1 MKDFTK
7 SEDGSLLC
15 AEFIKIFSTGLKAV
29 YILKFK
35 NNEVW
40 DDVFY
45 VERPQGMKKIVLVK
59 KLGLSALVI
68 LYDVVSLFWCYIIS
82 SNFVYNLTEIQQRG
96 PSITIIG
103 GADLPTWS
111 FIMGGILGCA
121 CSVLFVLLSL
131 TTVFLFTISILKKQT
146 NRKLN
151 ILLCIFLAL
160 TLIIYML
167 IPAQTYNIALYSL
180 ASKIPLLKYSQIF
193 YIIISVV
200 NIIFLILPKR
210 AGKNS
215 ELHN

>member
-1 MKDFTK
+1 M
-7 SEDGSLLC
+7 
-15 AEFIKIFSTGLKAV
+15 
-29 YILKFK
+29 K
-35 NNEVW
+35 NNA
-40 DDVFY
+40 
-45 VERPQGMKKIVLVK
+45 IN
-59 KLGLSALVI
+59 KLIFTTLIFA
-68 LYDVVSLFWCYIIS
+68 YDIVSLFWCYIIS

-151 ILLCIFLAL
+151 ILLCIFLVL

-167 IPAQTYNIALYSL
+167 IPAQTYVVSLYALVRKLSF
-180 ASKIPLLKYSQIF
+180 LKYIQFI
-193 YIIISVV
+193 YIIISLIIIVT
-200 NIIFLILPKR
+200 NILFAIKKYYQI
-210 AGKNS
+210 
-215 ELHN
+215 

>member
-1 MKDFTK
+1 MSK
-7 SEDGSLLC
+7 SNL
-15 AEFIKIFSTGLKAV
+15 IKKS
-29 YILKFK
+29 
-35 NNEVW
+35 
-40 DDVFY
+40 
-45 VERPQGMKKIVLVK
+45 VLY
-59 KLGLSALVI
+59 AFVI
-68 LYDVVSLFWCYIIS
+68 IYDVVSLFWCYIIT
-82 SNFVYNLTEIQQRG
+82 SNFVYNLTEIQMNEH
-96 PSITIIG
+96 SIGIIG
-103 GADLPTWS
+103 GADLPIWS
-111 FIMGGILGCA
+111 FILGGILGCA
-121 CSVLFVLLSL
+121 CSVLFVLLSIA
-131 TTVFLFTISILKKQT
+131 TVFLFTISILKKQT

-193 YIIISVV
+193 YIIISAV

>member
-1 MKDFTK
+1 M
-7 SEDGSLLC
+7 
-15 AEFIKIFSTGLKAV
+15 
-29 YILKFK
+29 K
-35 NNEVW
+35 NNA
-40 DDVFY
+40 
-45 VERPQGMKKIVLVK
+45 IN
-59 KLGLSALVI
+59 KLIFTTLIFA
-68 LYDVVSLFWCYIIS
+68 YDIVSLFWCYIIS

-151 ILLCIFLAL
+151 ILLCIFLVL

-167 IPAQTYNIALYSL
+167 IPAQTYVVSLYALVRKLSF
-180 ASKIPLLKYSQIF
+180 LKYIQFI
-193 YIIISVV
+193 YIIISLIIIVT
-200 NIIFLILPKR
+200 NILFAIKRSNEIQWKRQETILW
-210 AGKNS
+210 
-215 ELHN
+215 LQMLVLL

>member
-1 MKDFTK
+1 MCSMWKDH
-7 SEDGSLLC
+7 
-15 AEFIKIFSTGLKAV
+15 
-29 YILKFK
+29 
-35 NNEVW
+35 
-40 DDVFY
+40 
-45 VERPQGMKKIVLVK
+45 QGMKKIVLVK
-59 KLGLSALVI
+59 KLVLSALVI

-151 ILLCIFLAL
+151 ILLCIFLVL

-167 IPAQTYNIALYSL
+167 IPAQTYVVSLYALVRKLSF
-180 ASKIPLLKYSQIF
+180 LKYIQFI
-193 YIIISVV
+193 YIIISLIIIVT
-200 NIIFLILPKR
+200 NILFAIKR
-210 AGKNS
+210 SN
-215 ELHN
+215 EIQ